1 MVEDA
6 EKYKAEDAQRVQRIE
21 TRNELEQM
29 VYEVKSAAAE
39 GGGFDSEERLQ
50 ALRDVE
56 AWREENG
63 ERANL
68 AMLTAKRDEIRSSFF
83 K

>member
-1 MVEDA
+1 MHHAPAVAPDCGKLLE
-6 EKYKAEDAQRVQRIE
+6 RIE

-39 GGGFDSEERLQ
+39 GGGFDDEERLQ
-50 ALRDVE
+50 TLRDVE
-56 AWREENG
+56 AWLEENG

-68 AMLTAKRDEIRSSFF
+68 SMLTAERDEVRSSFF